1 MSGGRARGNQQG
13 SRPNLRR
20 KCPDKSVTPGP
31 ESCPINDASDWRTP
45 MIPSTQEVI
54 PMAAPAPA
62 KERLKE
68 RLSLEERIQRR
79 AYELYVQRGNES
91 GSELDD
97 WLQAEEEICRAE
109 EEAINKR

>member
-1 MSGGRARGNQQG
+1 
-13 SRPNLRR
+13 
-20 KCPDKSVTPGP
+20 
-31 ESCPINDASDWRTP
+31 

-79 AYELYVQRGNES
+79 AYELYVQHGNES